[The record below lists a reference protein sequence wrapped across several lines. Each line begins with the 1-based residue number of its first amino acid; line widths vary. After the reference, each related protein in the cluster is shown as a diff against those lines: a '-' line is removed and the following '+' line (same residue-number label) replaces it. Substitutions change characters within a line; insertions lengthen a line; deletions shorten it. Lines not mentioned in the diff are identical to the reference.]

1 MTQFSLFC
9 CAGLAR
15 LWLSSSFY
23 FFFCFCPAKNG
34 NFFTKWTGHTWLDDT
49 IEELRAL
56 RLTDLQAAEEGS
68 IAAGHRQWHTGRA
81 QILGTSR
88 LLTC

>member
-1 MTQFSLFC
+1 MTQFSLFFSGPVKSEHPIGPVV
-9 CAGLAR
+9 AFL
-15 LWLSSSFY
+15 LL
-23 FFFCFCPAKNG
+23 FFLPGQNG
-34 NFFTKWTGHTWLDDT
+34 FQVTHTWLDDT

>member
-1 MTQFSLFC
+1 VLGWPGCGFPLPFITCLFLP
-9 CAGLAR
+9 GQK
-15 LWLSSSFY
+15 WE
-23 FFFCFCPAKNG
+23 
-34 NFFTKWTGHTWLDDT
+34 FFTKWTTHTWLDDA
-49 IEELRAL
+49 IEKLRAL